1 MEETRSEVFLQQ
13 KELLEKLNN
22 QMMKMEDFFGYK
34 EKIQAL
40 SRELATAKGIQN
52 EQELSKLMGG
62 QETDGLKEKSKK
74 LKRNIPGKLH
84 ISKKSKVEVLENNH
98 SSEEEEEE
106 EEDEEADPILT
117 PIKPSKRIKLKR
129 EKKMEEEEYKKEIV
143 KLKKKIKSL
152 KLTITSSQEQNEK
165 DFQEKQTEKENL
177 LMELSKEYSTTLK
190 KLFQDDGFLDTI
202 NKLSVICE
210 NIPKEEREKQ
220 SNGHAP
226 RGKVQQSE
234 TRETPVDNQ
243 IDLTDT
249 QKFEELQKKMDQMAE
264 KQGKLESEL
273 LTAREKAQ
281 NILERKDAEITK
293 LKELQAEKDKRIKT
307 HLSEDWKKVTV
318 AIKEKEMQIQK
329 IHSLEKSLQ
338 LSESNVSRLQR
349 LLAEKEAELES
360 SKSENN
366 SKILSLEESNATL
379 KSERDQAK
387 RLLDEKE
394 AKSEKTLDELTS
406 LKETHEQMKG
416 LIEDFEREDSR
427 EAPFSDKG
435 RESSDTSVPEGRNKE
450 LVTLKLKIRQLEEE
464 MIEKDKQITDVNT
477 RCFQETE
484 KLKENLEEK
493 HLEIAKLKD
502 SRGQLETRAE
512 NHNKSA
518 AETQTEIETDQQ
530 VQKFK
535 DELETRKINL
545 RKAKARIRSLEENL
559 KVEKTISINLNKVV
573 TKKSRM
579 LTNIAKKYVRL
590 KKDEQYNADSI
601 QISATI
607 IENLEK
613 KLAERNEAIEQ
624 L

>member
-1 MEETRSEVFLQQ
+1 MEETRSEVFLHQ
-13 KELLEKLNN
+13 KEVLEKLNI
-22 QMMKMEDFFGYK
+22 QILHIRKMEDFFGYK

-62 QETDGLKEKSKK
+62 PETDGLKEKSKK
-74 LKRNIPGKLH
+74 LKRNLPGKRH

-98 SSEEEEEE
+98 SGEEEE
-106 EEDEEADPILT
+106 EEDKEANPILT
-117 PIKPSKRIKLKR
+117 PIKPLKRIKLKR

-143 KLKKKIKSL
+143 NLKKKLKSL
-152 KLTITSSQEQNEK
+152 KISITSSQEQNEK
-165 DFQEKQTEKENL
+165 DFREKQTEKENL
-177 LMELSKEYSTTLK
+177 VMELSKEYSTMK
-190 KLFQDDGFLDTI
+190 NLFQDKSFLDTI
-202 NKLSVICE
+202 NKLSEICE

-226 RGKVQQSE
+226 RGKVQESE
-234 TRETPVDNQ
+234 TRETPVDSQNF
-243 IDLTDT
+243 LTDT
-249 QKFEELQKKMDQMAE
+249 QKFQELQKKMDQMAE

-273 LTAREKAQ
+273 STAQENAK

-293 LKELQAEKDKRIKT
+293 LKESQAEKEKRIKT
-307 HLSEDWKKVTV
+307 HLSEDREKVTL
-318 AIKEKEMQIQK
+318 AIKEKENQSQK
-329 IHSLEKSLQ
+329 IHSLEESLQ
-338 LSESNVSRLQR
+338 FSESNVSRLQR
-349 LLAEKEAELES
+349 LLAEKDVE
-360 SKSENN
+360 
-366 SKILSLEESNATL
+366 L

-394 AKSEKTLDELTS
+394 AKYEKILDELTS
-406 LKETHEQMKG
+406 LKATNEQMKK

-427 EAPFSDKG
+427 EAPLSDEG
-435 RESSDTSVPEGRNKE
+435 RESSDTSVPEGMNKE

-464 MIEKDKQITDVNT
+464 MTEKDKQITDANT

-484 KLKENLEEK
+484 RLKESLEEK

-502 SRGQLETRAE
+502 SRGQLETQAE
-512 NHNKSA
+512 SYNKSA
-518 AETQTEIETDQQ
+518 AETQTEIETDHQ

-535 DELETRKINL
+535 DELETRKINF
-545 RKAKARIRSLEENL
+545 RKAQARIKSLEKNL
-559 KVEKTISINLNKVV
+559 KVEKTIIINLNKVV

-579 LTNIAKKYVRL
+579 LTNIAKKYVKL
-590 KKDEQYNADSI
+590 KKDEKYNADSI

-613 KLAERNEAIEQ
+613 KLAERNKAMEQ

>member
-1 MEETRSEVFLQQ
+1 
-13 KELLEKLNN
+13 
-22 QMMKMEDFFGYK
+22 MKY
-34 EKIQAL
+34 
-40 SRELATAKGIQN
+40 
-52 EQELSKLMGG
+52 
-62 QETDGLKEKSKK
+62 
-74 LKRNIPGKLH
+74 
-84 ISKKSKVEVLENNH
+84 
-98 SSEEEEEE
+98 
-106 EEDEEADPILT
+106 
-117 PIKPSKRIKLKR
+117 
-129 EKKMEEEEYKKEIV
+129 
-143 KLKKKIKSL
+143 
-152 KLTITSSQEQNEK
+152 
-165 DFQEKQTEKENL
+165 
-177 LMELSKEYSTTLK
+177 
-190 KLFQDDGFLDTI
+190 
-202 NKLSVICE
+202 
-210 NIPKEEREKQ
+210 
-220 SNGHAP
+220 
-226 RGKVQQSE
+226 
-234 TRETPVDNQ
+234 
-243 IDLTDT
+243 
-249 QKFEELQKKMDQMAE
+249 
-264 KQGKLESEL
+264 
-273 LTAREKAQ
+273 
-281 NILERKDAEITK
+281 
-293 LKELQAEKDKRIKT
+293 
-307 HLSEDWKKVTV
+307 
-318 AIKEKEMQIQK
+318 
-329 IHSLEKSLQ
+329 
-338 LSESNVSRLQR
+338 
-349 LLAEKEAELES
+349 
-360 SKSENN
+360 ENN

-464 MIEKDKQITDVNT
+464 IIEKDKQITDVNT